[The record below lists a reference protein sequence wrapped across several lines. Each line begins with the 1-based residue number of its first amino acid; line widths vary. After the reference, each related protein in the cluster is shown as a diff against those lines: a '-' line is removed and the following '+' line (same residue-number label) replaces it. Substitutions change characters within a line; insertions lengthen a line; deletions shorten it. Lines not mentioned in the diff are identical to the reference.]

1 MSNIL
6 INKGASNYFY
16 FYYRIYPS
24 SGHPTGT
31 DYHLLRHR
39 YLCNIVCYHIYE
51 TGLVFVPFLPGD
63 SLLFASGAFAA
74 IGSLNIVTL
83 LILLI
88 VAALLGDTFNY
99 WVGHFVGAKMVANKR
114 MPLKKEHLEKTNE
127 FFRKHGGKTI
137 ILARFV
143 PIIRTFAPFVAG
155 AGKMNYRKFIFF
167 NVIGGVLWVSICTL
181 GGYYFGNI
189 PFVKDN
195 FSIVLIGVVVLS
207 LIPIIVEFWRNR
219 RNNSLRVYTN
229 TIKNSTRKL

>member
-1 MSNIL
+1 LGQIIISYGIATYAIL
-6 INKGASNYFY
+6 FAIIF
-16 FYYRIYPS
+16 I
-24 SGHPTGT
+24 
-31 DYHLLRHR
+31 
-39 YLCNIVCYHIYE
+39 E

-63 SLLFASGAFAA
+63 SLLFTSGAFAA

-83 LILLI
+83 LILNI
-88 VAALLGDTFNY
+88 VAALLGDTINY
-99 WVGHFVGAKMVANKR
+99 WIGRFVGAKIVSNKR
-114 MPLKKEHLEKTNE
+114 MPIKKEHLEKTNE

-137 ILARFV
+137 IIARFV

-155 AGKMNYRKFIFF
+155 AGKMNYRKFVFF

-181 GGYYFGNI
+181 GGYFFGNI

-195 FSIVLIGVVVLS
+195 FSIVIIGVVVLS

-219 RNNSLRVYTN
+219 RYNGLRVYTN